1 MKFIYPAVFHQ
12 TETGGYTGY
21 FPDLEGCA
29 ASGDT
34 LEDAVN
40 DAHDA
45 AETWLSI
52 ELEEELPLP
61 PITDAKD
68 IPLKEGDV
76 IRNICVTMRFNDGW
90 DE

>member
-12 TETGGYTGY
+12 TESGSYTGY
-21 FPDLEGCA
+21 FPDLKGCTA
-29 ASGDT
+29 KGDT
-34 LEDAVN
+34 LEEAVC

-45 AETWLSI
+45 AETWISI

-61 PITDAKD
+61 PITDTKD
-68 IPLKEGDV
+68 IPLQEGDE
-76 IRNICVTMRFNDGW
+76 IRNICITMRFYDGW

>member
-12 TETGGYTGY
+12 TEAGSYTGY
-21 FPDLEGCA
+21 FPDLDGCSA
-29 ASGDT
+29 GGDT
-34 LEDAVN
+34 LEEAVN

-61 PITDAKD
+61 PITDTKD
-68 IPLKEGDV
+68 IPLAEGDV